1 MCGFLGLIGQNLQ
14 SLHLAQGYL
23 SLRRRG
29 PDSQQTWI
37 DQSQRVGLMHARL
50 AIVDPI
56 ARANQPLA
64 NGRGDLIVAF
74 NGEIY
79 NHQELRGSLC
89 DYAFQTDADTEVIL
103 AAYECEQF
111 SGLARL
117 KGMFSFAL
125 VDLTRQCVIVMRD
138 AVGKKPLFIA
148 RGTQS
153 LAFGSSIE
161 ALRAVMH
168 AHNGERPKLR
178 ADALDHYWTHG
189 HMPAN
194 ESAFLGVTPV
204 LPGQALV
211 FDFQGNLLESKVITP
226 ALQHQYEGESA
237 GACTKRLRELLEAA
251 VTLRADPAGELSVL
265 LSGGVD
271 STIVSAMTNKLA
283 QQRGQK
289 VNALTLASFVPNTN
303 DERYARFAA
312 KREGLDLRL
321 LYLPRDNLAERVC
334 SKLDLQDEPLGFISY
349 FLLSQL
355 VEAAAEH
362 GRILLTG
369 DGGDEVFMGYG
380 NPTDWMHSS
389 MHTASMHT
397 TAAIPC
403 GPPLPSWMSAWGVEM
418 ASSALLAH
426 GFCKTDRAS
435 AEQGVELRSPLLD
448 WDVMSYARSLPYAR
462 LFPKDTAKSLLKTM
476 LADWPSQFVERKKL
490 GFTFNM
496 RWYWGFRRFA
506 GLRES
511 FAGSLVSGL
520 SEKLPAELSPDPR
533 RWSNLQCFRHFSE
546 IWKALAWQRFV
557 HRSQ

>member
-14 SLHLAQGYL
+14 PRHLAQGYT

-37 DQSQRVGLMHARL
+37 DSSERVGLMHARL

-79 NHQELRGSLC
+79 NHHEIRKTLRG
-89 DYAFQTDADTEVIL
+89 YAFQTDADTEVIL

-111 SGLARL
+111 NGLARL

-125 VDLTRQCVIVMRD
+125 VDLTRRCVIVMRD

-148 RGTQS
+148 RGMKS

-168 AHNGERPKLR
+168 ANNGERPALR
-178 ADALDHYWTHG
+178 ADALDGYWMHG

-194 ESAFLGVTPV
+194 ESAFLGVTLV

-226 ALQHQYEGESA
+226 ALQHQYQGESA
-237 GACTKRLRELLEAA
+237 ETCTKRLRALLEAA

-271 STIVSAMTNKLA
+271 STIVSAITNRLA

-289 VNALTLASFVPNTN
+289 INALTLASFIPNTN

-312 KREGLDLRL
+312 KREGLDLKL

-380 NPTDWMHSS
+380 KPSDWMN
-389 MHTASMHT
+389 ASINT
-397 TAAIPC
+397 TAALPC
-403 GPPLPSWMSAWGVEM
+403 GPPLPSWLSAWGVEM
-418 ASSALLAH
+418 ASSALLGH

-462 LFPKDTAKSLLKTM
+462 LFPKDTAKSLLKTI
-476 LADWPSQFVERKKL
+476 LADWPSKFVERKKL

-496 RWYWGFRRFA
+496 RWYWGFRGFA

-511 FAGSLVSGL
+511 FAGLLVAGL
-520 SEKLPAELSPDPR
+520 AEKLPAELSPDPR
-533 RWSNLQCFRHFSE
+533 QWSNLQCFRHFSE